1 MEHTELQATRVAY
14 ATEVGLKE
22 QALRTKQQN
31 EMKVLLKRAAQGSDE
46 LRKTRDLELERCSQ
60 VWYPVSFCRLIIHR
74 TTEPKLISKSVV
86 FHVHSC
92 HHNLPRHVSS
102 LVLQRH
108 KNIAREFRALQ
119 KQERMRFEQILGK
132 RVKEFKESGGSLQLL
147 SETLSGMEAW
157 MLPAIEPLCPAGDT
171 STFSC
176 SSDSHGSD

>member
-1 MEHTELQATRVAY
+1 MEHQPTFLGKQGNYLEADKVKHIVDRMEHTELQATRVAY

-46 LRKTRDLELERCSQ
+46 LRKTRDLELERCS
-60 VWYPVSFCRLIIHR
+60 
-74 TTEPKLISKSVV
+74 
-86 FHVHSC
+86 
-92 HHNLPRHVSS
+92 
-102 LVLQRH
+102 QRH